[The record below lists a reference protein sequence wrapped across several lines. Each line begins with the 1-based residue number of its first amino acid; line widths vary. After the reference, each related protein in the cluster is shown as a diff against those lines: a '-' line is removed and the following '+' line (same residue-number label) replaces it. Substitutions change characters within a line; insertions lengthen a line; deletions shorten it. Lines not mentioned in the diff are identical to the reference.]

1 MIYIKTNE
9 GKESNEFR
17 IDLDPALALIY
28 PGKFKVKFSHFP
40 IENPEGE
47 FGSNLGWETDIIP
60 GGWATWRS
68 GACPRCDISLYT
80 QDGDHLFT
88 RRWNSILDGG
98 KIEKAFSLFIK
109 ANPGCKGIVI
119 GPHDGEWGH
128 WVDPVRNMGVEC
140 LLIEGSEKQFNKL
153 KKNYSELPN
162 CTFLNHIVT
171 VKGEDVTWYTT
182 DGGYT
187 DSVVLEVSEKYV
199 SGKEIS
205 SETKPSRAVNELIEE
220 QGYTDL
226 DFLHLDLEGYDTDLI
241 MGLKYLPRMIV
252 FENNHCKDM
261 GKYDEAR
268 NYLERKGYSIV
279 EEGIDTLAI
288 KA

>member
-1 MIYIKTNE
+1 MIYLKVNE
-9 GKESNEFR
+9 GRESNEFR
-17 IDLDPALALIY
+17 IDLDPTLALIH
-28 PGKFKVKFSHFP
+28 PGKFRVKFSHFP
-40 IENPEGE
+40 VENPEGE
-47 FGSNLGWETDIIP
+47 FESNKSWETNILP

-68 GACPRCDISLYT
+68 GACPRCDISVYT
-80 QDGDHLFT
+80 QDGVHLFT
-88 RRWNSILDGG
+88 RRWNSILDGD

-109 ANPGCKGIVI
+109 ANPGCKGIIV

-153 KKNYSELPN
+153 KENYSELSN

-199 SGKEIS
+199 SGEEIS

-220 QGYTDL
+220 QGYTDY

-268 NYLERKGYSIV
+268 NYLERKGYSII

-288 KA
+288 KL

>member
-1 MIYIKTNE
+1 MIYLKTNE
-9 GKESNEFR
+9 GRESNEFR
-17 IDLDPALALIY
+17 IDLDPALALIH
-28 PGKFKVKFSHFP
+28 PGKFRVKFSHFP
-40 IENPEGE
+40 VENPEGE
-47 FGSNLGWETDIIP
+47 YEVENGWEVDVFA
-60 GGWATWRS
+60 GAWATWRT
-68 GACPRCDISLYT
+68 GAYPRCDISVYT
-80 QDGDHLFT
+80 QDGVHLFT
-88 RRWNSILDGG
+88 RRWNSILDGD

-140 LLIEGSEKQFNKL
+140 LLIEGSKKQFNKL
-153 KKNYSELPN
+153 KENYSGLSN
-162 CTFLNHIVT
+162 CTLLNHIVT

-199 SGKEIS
+199 SDKEIY
-205 SETKPSRAVNELIEE
+205 SETKPSIAVNKLIEE

-268 NYLERKGYSIV
+268 NYLERKGYSII

-288 KA
+288 KL